1 LLKQLKVLC
10 THTKPEQ
17 LFKKCCKATLFKNL
31 FWFIF
36 HVRKMAV
43 LIGQKQLKS
52 ALYLWAISMTEQ
64 DLFFTQEWGERD
76 TITDAKNVIGRNH
89 N

>member
-1 LLKQLKVLC
+1 
-10 THTKPEQ
+10 
-17 LFKKCCKATLFKNL
+17 
-31 FWFIF
+31 
-36 HVRKMAV
+36 MAV